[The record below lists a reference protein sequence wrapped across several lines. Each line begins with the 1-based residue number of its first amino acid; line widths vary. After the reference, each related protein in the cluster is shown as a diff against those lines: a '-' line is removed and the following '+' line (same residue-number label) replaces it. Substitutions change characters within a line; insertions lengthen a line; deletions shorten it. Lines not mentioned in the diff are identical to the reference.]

1 MVRIVEFVPP
11 ESIRLGE
18 LSPQEAERAAI
29 QTADEMIERLGG
41 LRPVGVNAMALSQG
55 LDPEVWVQW
64 TRACCDK
71 RRVIEDFEEPVVS
84 DLDVTA
90 LQLPARMQG
99 IHLES
104 TLRTVRL
111 QGADHVAE

>member
-29 QTADEMIERLGG
+29 QAADDMLARLGDV
-41 LRPVGVNAMALSQG
+41 RPVGVNAMALSQA

-71 RRVIEDFEEPVVS
+71 RARIEDFEEPVVS
-84 DLDVTA
+84 DLDVTTSK
-90 LQLPARMQG
+90 LPARLQG

-111 QGADHVAE
+111 QGEDHVAE